1 MSDRWVLLD
10 SSAAELV
17 VAHAQADG
25 GTHLEVSPK
34 VWMLRSF
41 GATFHDP
48 DGRIQVDMHVQVEDG
63 EPVVRQLTVS
73 TAPDRNVSVDRDVLR
88 RVPVSELLRQACAAA
103 SYVDDGRSRSVT
115 LRGGEA
121 EQDAV
126 RRRRE
131 LSYEHL
137 QRVAD
142 IYLAHEGDSPT
153 QAVAITLH
161 LARSTA
167 AKHVMRAR
175 QAGLLPPT
183 VKGRPTHRR
192 EV

>member
-1 MSDRWVLLD
+1 MVAGWKLLD
-10 SSAAELV
+10 ASAAQLV
-17 VAHAQADG
+17 VAHAQASDD
-25 GTHLEVSPK
+25 THLEVAPS

-48 DGRIQVDMHVQVEDG
+48 HDRVQVDLHVAVEDG
-63 EPVVRQLTVS
+63 EPAVQQLTVTTS
-73 TAPDRNVSVDRDVLR
+73 PNRRRGIDRELMQQ
-88 RVPVSELLRQACAAA
+88 VPVSELLRQACAAA
-103 SYVDDGRSRSVT
+103 SYVDDGRRQVVT
-115 LRGGEA
+115 LRGGEQ
-121 EQDAV
+121 EQKAA

-142 IYLAHEGDSPT
+142 IYLAHQAQAPT
-153 QAVAITLH
+153 QAVATKLH

-175 QAGLLPPT
+175 EAGLLPPT
-183 VKGRPTHRR
+183 RKGRATNR
-192 EV
+192 ED